1 VILVDT
7 NVVSAFMTST
17 PANPVLQW
25 LNDQTASSLYL
36 SAITVAEINN
46 GLQLLP
52 AGKRRDFL
60 HERFEMFV
68 TQAFAERVLD
78 FDQPSANL
86 YGEIA
91 AQRRTAGRPIST
103 LDAQIAA
110 IARYRGFTLAT
121 RNTKDFVDCGI
132 ELVNPFLG

>member
-7 NVVSAFMTST
+7 NVVSAFMTSM

-25 LNDQTASSLYL
+25 LNDQTVSSLYL
-36 SAITVAEINN
+36 SAITVAEINY

-60 HERFEMFV
+60 RERFEMFV